1 MKKSKTY
8 KPLEKYLLPVAIDKI
23 IFGKKNR
30 VGFIK
35 QTAEKF
41 GFSELFVKYELNLV
55 KERISR
61 RYRRLKKHK
70 KVIELSLMSNIEI
83 SELVELI
90 ISGRVLFTKDG
101 IKTFEKIILAHNKGI
116 KKKFDCKPKD
126 MIARGL

>member
-1 MKKSKTY
+1 MKKTKAY

-23 IFGKKNR
+23 IFGKKHR
-30 VGFIK
+30 VGYIK

-70 KVIELSLMSNIEI
+70 KIIALSLMSNIDI
-83 SELVELI
+83 PDLAELI
-90 ISGRVLFTKDG
+90 ISGKVPFTKDG

-116 KKKFDCKPKD
+116 KEKFDCKPKN
-126 MIARGL
+126 I